1 MSLPCF
7 LRLSIAAGA
16 SLAFC
21 AFSSVF
27 LVAQRGGTAKRAMN
41 ETSMGDKPARGV
53 RSERRQPK
61 ASVVSVRNETSQQEA
76 SAVTGAVRK
85 EIREPTAGEVRNETS
100 APNKQTTGRVTNNK
114 PQENAGNDTKTTQQ
128 EKAEPTSANA
138 ASKEPM
144 AASYFS
150 FASGDSNCEV
160 QSCRGFN
167 KSRLTRA
174 QTIAHDGKLRH
185 NQLS

>member
-1 MSLPCF
+1 MQVWLFVHFLP
-7 LRLSIAAGA
+7 S
-16 SLAFC
+16 
-21 AFSSVF
+21 F

-41 ETSMGDKPARGV
+41 ETSMGDEPARGV

-85 EIREPTAGEVRNETS
+85 EIREPTVGEVRNETS

-114 PQENAGNDTKTTQQ
+114 PQENPGNNTKTTQQ

-160 QSCRGFN
+160 QELLWFH
-167 KSRLTRA
+167 
-174 QTIAHDGKLRH
+174 QQI
-185 NQLS
+185 